1 MADLEVGYS
10 DDGLNSA
17 DMEFERDSE
26 YFDHIRKVND
36 VFYDQIK
43 ISDQKAA
50 YIFTFILA
58 FLVSSSEVRG
68 VFSLD
73 RYMNGTFIGIIASL
87 LLGAAALFS
96 AICAISVVMPRK
108 SAKTSSLFW
117 GAWARHREE
126 FLDAARRKD
135 PNYLFR
141 EYVSNVDTL
150 AEIARAK
157 YRFAGLAF
165 RGLVVAVIAYVLL
178 LLAVTR

>member
-1 MADLEVGYS
+1 MADIDLTVPEDAFV
-10 DDGLNSA
+10 DN
-17 DMEFERDSE
+17 DMDFERDSE
-26 YFDHIRKVND
+26 YFDHLRKIND

-58 FLVSSSEVRG
+58 FLVSSSEARG
-68 VFSLD
+68 VFTLD
-73 RYMNGTFIGIIASL
+73 RYMTGNLPQIAASL
-87 LLGAAALFS
+87 LLAAASIFS
-96 AICAISVVMPRK
+96 ALCAISVVMPRK

-117 GAWARHREE
+117 GAWMRHRQE

-165 RGLVVAVIAYVLL
+165 RGLMLSVVGYVLVL
-178 LLAVTR
+178 MTASH